1 MFYRN
6 YYIYELIDPRTDTP
20 RYVGITTTPNRR
32 LRNHIDDSD
41 TLNMEKRAWIR
52 ELMEEGLVPDMKIIE
67 HVRTRKEALER
78 EGYWIRHYL
87 QQGIPI
93 TNIARTTS
101 RTSHGKTKKPPAG
114 DYYTMSQAEEVLDVN
129 HDTFTLFKQKGLVTP
144 SRGSYYSKGDIDELS
159 RKLEG
164 FRRKYG
170 SVKPLIM
177 WLRKNG

>member
-6 YYIYELIDPRTDTP
+6 YFIYELIDPRTDTP
-20 RYVGITTTPNRR
+20 RYVGITATPNHR
-32 LRNHIDDSD
+32 LQRHIDDSD
-41 TLNMEKRAWIR
+41 TSNMEKRAWIR

-67 HVRTRKEALER
+67 TVRTRKEALAR

-93 TNIARTTS
+93 INIARTSS
-101 RTSHGKTKKPPAG
+101 RISHGKTKKPSAG
-114 DYYTMSQAEEVLDVN
+114 DYYITSQAEEVLDVD
-129 HDTFTLFKQKGLVTP
+129 HDIFTLFRQKELVTP
-144 SRGSYYSKGDIDELS
+144 SRGSYYSKSDIDELS
-159 RKLEG
+159 RKLEA

-170 SVKPLIM
+170 SEKPLIM